1 MFLIISNNIKF
12 IVTLHLSILSVSLIY
27 VALLSWMLLSFLVH
41 SIITNVRPSARQPR
55 LDGNM
60 ILSAPI

>member
-1 MFLIISNNIKF
+1 MFLIISNNIKC
-12 IVTLHLSILSVSLIY
+12 IVTLHLSILSVSLIC

-41 SIITNVRPSARQPR
+41 SIITNVRPSVRQTR